1 MIGFFVF
8 LIGLAITGIYAK
20 TAFESNV
27 IRGRDS
33 SIDSVKWRYNAPRER
48 QHLQTRDESAQFQT
62 NSLKALR

>member
-33 SIDSVKWRYNAPRER
+33 SIDSVKWRYNAPPR
-48 QHLQTRDESAQFQT
+48 TPA
-62 NSLKALR
+62 NSFAG